1 MTQNQTQTQN
11 LYHHLG
17 SGPVTV
23 MLFDNPA
30 GGTIW
35 VTMVGPPN
43 FDEASEAAADLLS
56 ERVSSKVFW
65 EQQLLLIV

>member
-1 MTQNQTQTQN
+1 MTQN
-11 LYHHLG
+11 LYLHLG

-23 MLFDNPA
+23 MLFANPA

-35 VTMVGPPN
+35 VTVVGPSN
-43 FDEASEAAADLLS
+43 FDEASETAADLLS

>member
-1 MTQNQTQTQN
+1 MSNNYYLHT
-11 LYHHLG
+11 G

-35 VTMVGPPN
+35 VTVVGPPN
-43 FDEASEAAADLLS
+43 FDEASEAAVDLLS